1 MRFCLLAAAV
11 FAAALS
17 GCGDVPRSRVHGT
30 VKFQGKPLTGAT
42 VIFIASDNKTYLT
55 ELKEDGSFAAA
66 GVARGPVKV
75 SIQQALPHV
84 PPRPEKPAGLEKV
97 SFVDEKAARKP
108 APAPIVKDT
117 GLRLPQIYT
126 DPEKSGLA
134 FDLKDPDQEWSVDLK

>member
-84 PPRPEKPAGLEKV
+84 PRGRRSRLAWRKSRLSTKRPPGSPLRPRSSRTPAYGC
-97 SFVDEKAARKP
+97 RKFTRTRKNP
-108 APAPIVKDT
+108 GSRSI
-117 GLRLPQIYT
+117 
-126 DPEKSGLA
+126 
-134 FDLKDPDQEWSVDLK
+134 